1 MGSRPIKILKD
12 LFLNLGA
19 KEPSQLFYI
28 VENAD
33 WIISRMGKDIT
44 ENMRSLRL
52 LQAHTT
58 TTPWGLKKQI
68 IHFGSLHTFFAQKGF
83 LKLHSSNK
91 IVLSCFH
98 LMPLDPRIK
107 WVKKA
112 AKYVDFF
119 HTSCQFTEERLLN
132 LGLPSKK
139 IITIPLGVD
148 LNLFRPVSIHQK
160 LKIREALGLP
170 QKRLIIGSFQKDGI
184 GWGQGLQPKLI
195 KGPDIF
201 LQTVTAL
208 KKYKPFILLTGP
220 SRGYIKQGLIKAG
233 IPYKH
238 FYLKNYAD
246 IGKMYNALDLY
257 LITSRIEGGPS
268 ALLEAWASG
277 VPIVSTAVGMVPD
290 LAKNGEDILLADK
303 TDIKSIVAAGEKMV
317 QDQSLREKTI
327 RNALQKVQQ
336 YGWSK
341 ISRRYYQE
349 IYAQLL

>member
-1 MGSRPIKILKD
+1 MDSRPIKILKD
-12 LFLNLGA
+12 LLLNLGA

-119 HTSCQFTEERLLN
+119 HTSCQSTKERLLQF
-132 LGLPSKK
+132 GLPSKK

-148 LNLFRPVSIHQK
+148 LNLFQPVSVHQK

-220 SRGYIKQGLIKAG
+220 SRGYVKQGLTRAG

-290 LAKNGEDILLADK
+290 LAKNTEDILLAEP
-303 TDIKSIVAAGEKMV
+303 TDIKSIVAASKKMFR
-317 QDQSLREKTI
+317 DQSLREKII
-327 RNALQKVQQ
+327 RNALRKAQQ
-336 YGWSK
+336 YGWPK
-341 ISRRYYQE
+341 IIRRYYQE